1 MIATTVS
8 FAFVLANEPQETK
21 ILRAKIFARMGR
33 ENQVDQLLEKF
44 DLGQST
50 KIIRAILMRAKKQF
64 AEALSLIK
72 DFLENSKR

>member
-1 MIATTVS
+1 MIVIKVS

-33 ENQVDQLLEKF
+33 ENQVDQMLEKF

-50 KIIRAILMRAKKQF
+50 KIIRAILMKAKKQF
-64 AEALSLIK
+64 SEALSLIK

>member
-1 MIATTVS
+1 MIVIKVS

-33 ENQVDQLLEKF
+33 ENQVDQMLEKF

-50 KIIRAILMRAKKQF
+50 KIIRAILMKAKKQF
-64 AEALSLIK
+64 SEALSLIK
-72 DFLENSKR
+72 DFLENSKM

>member
-1 MIATTVS
+1 MIVIKVS

-33 ENQVDQLLEKF
+33 ENQVDQMLEKF

-50 KIIRAILMRAKKQF
+50 KIIRAILMKAKKQF
-64 AEALSLIK
+64 TEALSLIK